1 MSFRKLHA
9 DYMQIV
15 IYAVLGLSSFLA
27 LFPLYHLVAT
37 SFKSNA
43 EYIERTSGFP
53 LQPVLDSYVFI
64 IRQGGL
70 LRYFLN
76 NLILIPLGVLVY
88 IAVCLA
94 AGFAFGKLR
103 FKGKLP
109 VFLGVLFLMIFPQML
124 LAIQV
129 FRLSS
134 SLGLINTYLGVVL
147 VWTAYFAPFGTY
159 IMTTYFST
167 VPYELVESARMDG
180 ASTFTILVRIMAPV
194 ASPMV
199 ITLLII
205 GIQSMWNELPFS
217 LLLLQDDKMRTVSL
231 AIAMLKGEYGLRA
244 PDLAAAVSLA
254 SVVPIAL
261 FLLFQRKI
269 TLGAMAGSIKG

>member
-1 MSFRKLHA
+1 MSRKRFRL
-9 DYMQIV
+9 DPMQAL
-15 IYAVLGLSSFLA
+15 IYTVLGLSAFLA

-37 SFKSNA
+37 SLKSNA
-43 EYIERTSGFP
+43 EYITRTAGFP
-53 LQPVLDSYVFI
+53 LQPVLDSYTYI
-64 IRQGGL
+64 IHQGGL

-76 NLILIPLGVLVY
+76 NLILIPLGVVLY

-109 VFLGVLFLMIFPQML
+109 LFLAVLFLMIFPQML

-134 SLGLINTYLGVVL
+134 SLGLINTYFGVVL

-159 IMTTYFST
+159 IMTTYFSS

-180 ASTFTILVRIMAPV
+180 ASTLTILIRIMAPI

-199 ITLLII
+199 GTLLII
-205 GIQSMWNELPFS
+205 GVQSMWNELPFS
-217 LLLLQDDKMRTVSL
+217 LLLLQDNKMRTVSL

-244 PDLAAAVSLA
+244 PDLSAAVTLA
-254 SVVPIAL
+254 SVVPIVL

-269 TLGAMAGSIKG
+269 TLGSMAGSIKG

>member
-1 MSFRKLHA
+1 MSSRKLHA

-15 IYAVLGLSSFLA
+15 IYIVLGLSSFMA

-76 NLILIPLGVLVY
+76 NLILIPLGVVFY

-180 ASTFTILVRIMAPV
+180 ASTLTILVRIMAPV

-254 SVVPIAL
+254 SIVPIAL